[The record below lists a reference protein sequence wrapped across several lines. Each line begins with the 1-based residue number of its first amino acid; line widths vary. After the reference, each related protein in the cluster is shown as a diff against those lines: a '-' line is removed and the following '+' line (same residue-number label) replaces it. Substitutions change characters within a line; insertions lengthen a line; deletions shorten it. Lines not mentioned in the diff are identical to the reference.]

1 MSSYRIYQSDHSDP
15 KLGGKKLRRQVILTV
30 SLVFI
35 LLQIFLVFTTVSKI
49 SEAKLL
55 PFFLPLLGLVIYYSF
70 KLGSKIRNLK
80 IIGEIDFSRT
90 SIRKK
95 IGDSITEY
103 QFQTIQKFELQKHL
117 PVLGL
122 SGTLSDNFTY
132 ILKIIF
138 LNSSSVSMI
147 VSNKPIDPKSNI
159 SIVETMKT
167 LKRFTKSEISI
178 ET

>member
-1 MSSYRIYQSDHSDP
+1 MSSYRIYQIDHSDP
-15 KLGGKKLRRQVILTV
+15 KLAGKKLRRQVILAV
-30 SLVFI
+30 ILISILIQVF
-35 LLQIFLVFTTVSKI
+35 LIFSIIFKM
-49 SEAKLL
+49 SEAQLL
-55 PFFLPLLGLVIYYSF
+55 PVFLPLLGLFIYYF
-70 KLGSKIRNLK
+70 YKLGSKIRNLK

-90 SIRKK
+90 TIRKR

-117 PVLGL
+117 PVVGF

-138 LNSSSVSMI
+138 LNSTSVSMI
-147 VSNKPIDPKSNI
+147 VSNQPTDPRSNI

-167 LKRFTKSEISI
+167 LKKFINSEIII

>member
-15 KLGGKKLRRQVILTV
+15 KLAGKKLRRQVILSV
-30 SLVFI
+30 FFIFILIQVFI
-35 LLQIFLVFTTVSKI
+35 VFSVVLKM
-49 SEAKLL
+49 SEVQLL
-55 PFFLPLLGLVIYYSF
+55 PIFLPLLGLFIYYF
-70 KLGSKIRNLK
+70 YKLGSKIRNLK

-117 PVLGL
+117 PVVGI

-138 LNSSSVSMI
+138 LNSSSESMV
-147 VSNKPIDPKSNI
+147 VSNQPIDPRSNI

-167 LKRFTKSEISI
+167 LKRFIKSEISI

>member
-15 KLGGKKLRRQVILTV
+15 KLAGKKIRRQVILSV
-30 SLVFI
+30 SIISI
-35 LLQIFLVFTTVSKI
+35 LILIFLAFLVVFKM
-49 SEAKLL
+49 SEVLL
-55 PFFLPLLGLVIYYSF
+55 LALFIPLVVLFIYYF
-70 KLGSKIRNLK
+70 YKLGSKIRNLK

-117 PVLGL
+117 PIVGI

-138 LNSSSVSMI
+138 LNSSSESMV
-147 VSNKPIDPKSNI
+147 VSNQPIDPRSNI

-167 LKRFTKSEISI
+167 LKKFIKSEIVI